1 MIGVPPSPPAKTGF
15 DEDGHVLFIDDP
27 VKLSGDDVISTN
39 MDGG

>member
-1 MIGVPPSPPAKTGF
+1 MNVTEFHPDDARMKLGAMIG
-15 DEDGHVLFIDDP
+15 DP